1 MSQAT
6 PPEVGNSAERCA
18 TEDVRD
24 AMWDEHQRNLDY
36 FLKHA
41 MALFEQHPDQWLL
54 IHSGSEVEDFD
65 NLADLFD
72 RCDTFGSVQRGA
84 AMIERRKTGAWI
96 L

>member
-6 PPEVGNSAERCA
+6 PPEVGNPVERCA

-54 IHSGSEVEDFD
+54 IHSGGEFVPFDDLVELINLLETFD
-65 NLADLFD
+65 P
-72 RCDTFGSVQRGA
+72 VKRGGA
-84 AMIERRKTGAWI
+84 IIERQRKGVWV